1 MVSSFYS
8 GLNFVIF
15 LNYLIFHVYLNMFL
29 VFLAPSSPPLGIQL
43 EQTDAPGELRVR
55 WLPPPAD
62 THNGLIIGYRL
73 RAVPQLNGIKGIAA
87 LCT

>member
-1 MVSSFYS
+1 
-8 GLNFVIF
+8 
-15 LNYLIFHVYLNMFL
+15 MFL